1 MPVTDGIIRERE
13 KVRLKGNACR
23 IVEKLYDKNLF
34 SNTIVERI
42 AYLSDGLLV
51 RGYVARPSNEGTY
64 PVLIWNRGGYGDKGA
79 LSDLTAYLILASTA
93 AWGYVVLASQ
103 YRGNRQSEGLED
115 WGGDDLHDALNM
127 THVAE
132 NVPECDPE
140 RIAIEGPSRGGM
152 VTYRALAQNHDFK
165 CAIIHAGITDLRQ
178 MMQGKPDFAR
188 IIDRH
193 LGRLSEADKN
203 ARLDELSATHIAKK
217 FSRNCP
223 ILIMHGDKD
232 KTVPIEQSEML
243 VKKLIEYDIP
253 HKYIRI
259 KDGTHVALKDGSYKE
274 IDYYRREW
282 LAKYLAE

>member
-1 MPVTDGIIRERE
+1 M
-13 KVRLKGNACR
+13 
-23 IVEKLYDKNLF
+23 
-34 SNTIVERI
+34 
-42 AYLSDGLLV
+42 
-51 RGYVARPSNEGTY
+51 AR
-64 PVLIWNRGGYGDKGA
+64 
-79 LSDLTAYLILASTA
+79 
-93 AWGYVVLASQ
+93 
-103 YRGNRQSEGLED
+103 
-115 WGGDDLHDALNM
+115 
-127 THVAE
+127 VAE

-178 MMQGKPDFAR
+178 MMQAKPDFAR

-217 FSRNCP
+217 FSKNCP

-259 KDGTHVALKDGSYKE
+259 KDGTHVALKDGCYKE